1 MKSED
6 ASEIARDVAELYE
19 PVAEEAGIQLKVEAE
34 TALPVL
40 ASRELIGQALANL
53 IDNAIK
59 YSPNAMLGQPEPSV
73 TVSVRALDGR
83 VELAVAD
90 HGTGIPASD
99 RDRVFE
105 RFVRLETSR
114 TRPGSG
120 LGLSLASAVARLHG
134 GTIRLEDNVP
144 GLRAVL
150 SLPVA
155 NA

>member
-59 YSPNAMLGQPEPSV
+59 YSPNAMPGQPEPSV